1 MKTSSMIRS
10 LAILVAMIGMR
21 ISEASAASPPPM
33 YGVSFQVFY
42 NELSPYG
49 DWVMDPQFGYVW
61 VPFVDAGFQPYL
73 TNGYWAMT
81 EFGNTWV
88 SNYAWGWAPFH
99 YGRWFWNNFYGWAW
113 VPDYEWGPAW
123 VSWRTGGGYYGWAP
137 LAPGFSINVGFYA
150 PTAHWVFIPQ
160 KRFRHPHFHRYCVP
174 NYHVGMIYNRTTVIN
189 NTYVYNNQTFYTGPS
204 RREVERVT
212 NSRVPVYQVRESS
225 RPGRTVVQQNSLN
238 VYRPEVKSVRN
249 SNDEA
254 RPSRSFTA
262 EEYQERKQS
271 GRSISESRGASQPR
285 QYENQRNSGIGNDN
299 ENIQRGANNDV
310 RMGTPRQ
317 AANSPNYGNRESSA
331 PRTSQGRENTPA
343 FEAPQ
348 RRQESTPNYSKP
360 AQSRETQARPES
372 RTQNAQQRQQPQ
384 STPARQQPQVEQRR
398 NSAPNQSVYSGN
410 QNGRQTQQNPPT
422 QRGNSGSERSASESR
437 GSKRGVN

>member
-61 VPFVDAGFQPYL
+61 VPFVEAGFQPYL

-137 LAPGFSINVGFYA
+137 LAPGFNFSVGFYA
-150 PTAHWVFIPQ
+150 PAAHWVFIPQ

-174 NYHVGMIYNRTTVIN
+174 NYHARRIYNRTTVIN

-212 NSRVPVYQVRESS
+212 NSRVPVYQVRESA
-225 RPGRTVVQQNSLN
+225 RPGRTVVQQNSIN
-238 VYRPEVKSVRN
+238 VYRPEVRSARN
-249 SNDEA
+249 SNEEA
-254 RPSRSFTA
+254 RPSRSFTP
-262 EEYQERKQS
+262 EEYQERRQS
-271 GRSISESRGASQPR
+271 GRSVSESRGASQPK
-285 QYENQRNSGIGNDN
+285 QYENQRNAGIRDGNG
-299 ENIQRGANNDV
+299 QRGANDYERKEN
-310 RMGTPRQ
+310 PRQ
-317 AANSPNYGNRESSA
+317 EVSVPRYGSREASM
-331 PRTSQGRENTPA
+331 PRTSQGRENTPTY
-343 FEAPQ
+343 EAPQ
-348 RRQESTPNYSKP
+348 RRQESAPSYSKP
-360 AQSRETQARPES
+360 AHSRETQARPES
-372 RTQNAQQRQQPQ
+372 RTQNAQPRQQPN
-384 STPARQQPQVEQRR
+384 PPRQQPQVEQKR
-398 NSAPNQSVYSGN
+398 NSAQNPRVYSGN
-410 QNGRQTQQNPPT
+410 QNGRQTQQNPPS